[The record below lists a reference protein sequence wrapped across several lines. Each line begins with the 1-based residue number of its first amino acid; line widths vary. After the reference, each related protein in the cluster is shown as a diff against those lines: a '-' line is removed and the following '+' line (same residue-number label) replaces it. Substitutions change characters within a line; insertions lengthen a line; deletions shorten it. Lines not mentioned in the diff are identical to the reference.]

1 MEQFINLLTILISL
15 LILISTTLF
24 TGLLVSIYIDKIKE
38 LNKRTKNKQTK

>member
-1 MEQFINLLTILISL
+1 MEQFINLLTILMSL

-38 LNKRTKNKQTK
+38 LNKRTKNKRAK

>member
-38 LNKRTKNKQTK
+38 LNKRAK

>member
-38 LNKRTKNKQTK
+38 LNKRTKNKRAK

>member
-38 LNKRTKNKQTK
+38 LNKRTKNKLTK